1 VRPVVPDKMKE
12 QQPEKDPRNMKA
24 ACRSV
29 RFVWTVLFVATLT
42 CLIAA
47 QQPSDIQILVTS
59 GNLEGMNWP
68 NFSDYRTL
76 LQKFYE
82 PTGYA
87 QAWIQGRN
95 RYRRL
100 WC

>member
-1 VRPVVPDKMKE
+1 MPPVVPDKMKE
-12 QQPEKDPRNMKA
+12 QQPEKELRNMQA

-29 RFVWTVLFVATLT
+29 RLVWAVLFVATLT
-42 CLIAA
+42 CLIAG
-47 QQPSDIQILVTS
+47 QQPSDIQNLVTS

-68 NFSDYRTL
+68 TFSDYQTL

-82 PTGYA
+82 PTLRLGSR
-87 QAWIQGRN
+87 GRN

-100 WC
+100 WR